1 MSALISISIDLTKID
16 KTKII
21 KGKNGGQYYDITLS
35 VNDEVNQYG
44 QNVSVFD
51 TQTTAEHSNKVNKK
65 YLGNGKV
72 FWNNGTITNAE
83 KKDASVNQAF
93 KENVNPD
100 NKDMDSDDLP
110 F

>member
-1 MSALISISIDLTKID
+1 MSALISISIDLNKID
-16 KTKII
+16 KSKII

-51 TQTTAEHSNKVNKK
+51 TQTAAERSNKADKK

-72 FWNNGTITNAE
+72 FWNNGKITNAE
-83 KKDASVNQAF
+83 KKDAIVNEASKQG
-93 KENVNPD
+93 EPNLN
-100 NKDMDSDDLP
+100 DMDDSLP